1 MRTTPFGYKMIDGV
15 FVVDKLEKEIVSW
28 IYDRY
33 IRYSEHPPAVL
44 VEGVIEEYKISKDL
58 DISYEEAEK
67 MVSLDAIYD
76 YMDRE
81 ARLRV
86 EAFKLYSKDESVE
99 DLKHYLECPLAEL
112 NVDEVIEA
120 YKKETKK
127 LLQLTSKLKS
137 LIMILMQ
144 NLKSNLKFLRH

>member
-44 VEGVIEEYKISKDL
+44 VEGVIGEYKISKDL

-127 LLQLTSKLKS
+127 LLEEFRNPVITGKISV
-137 LIMILMQ
+137 
-144 NLKSNLKFLRH
+144 RRDRR

>member
-58 DISYEEAEK
+58 
-67 MVSLDAIYD
+67 IYL
-76 YMDRE
+76 M
-81 ARLRV
+81 
-86 EAFKLYSKDESVE
+86 
-99 DLKHYLECPLAEL
+99 
-112 NVDEVIEA
+112 
-120 YKKETKK
+120 KK
-127 LLQLTSKLKS
+127 LKKR
-137 LIMILMQ
+137 
-144 NLKSNLKFLRH
+144 FL

>member
-99 DLKHYLECPLAEL
+99 DLKHYLEYPLAEL

-127 LLQLTSKLKS
+127 LLEEFRNPVITGEISV
-137 LIMILMQ
+137 
-144 NLKSNLKFLRH
+144 RRDRR